1 MFQRFFIFMVLGAL
15 IFSTINTLYSD
26 DTVIAH
32 SNTYVSGLLNEYYNE
47 FDQPF
52 AIEQNYNYDPSQAQ
66 LKNVLSN
73 YYSELLK

>member
-1 MFQRFFIFMVLGAL
+1 MLQRFFIFIVFGAL

-32 SNTYVSGLLNEYYNE
+32 NNAYVSGLLNEYYNK
-47 FDQPF
+47 FGQPF
-52 AIEQNYNYDPSQAQ
+52 AVEPIYSRDPNQAQ
-66 LKNVLSN
+66 QKDVLSN